1 MFGKVPKVTI
11 GRIGQIPIR
20 IDITFLI
27 VPYLLFSA
35 LSGRPIGEHWQ
46 QMAAV
51 TAGVFLSIFLHEL
64 GHALTARL
72 YRVGVVEIVVGGFY
86 GYASMKKMAVT
97 RLRAM
102 AILAA
107 GPTANLVIFGIL
119 WLALSNPSFAELTP
133 RGLRWPAGDNLEWLS
148 ETVRLMAFLN
158 FLMFAFN
165 LLPVFPLDGGKLFG
179 LVLNRFYTLVTS
191 IRVVSWLSI
200 IFGAIMALYGFGS
213 SIFMVIIGAMIVT
226 TNLSRLRQVKAG

>member
-1 MFGKVPKVTI
+1 MFGNMPKLTI
-11 GRIGQIPIR
+11 GRISGVPVR

-27 VPYLLFSA
+27 VPYLLFNA

-51 TAGVFLSIFLHEL
+51 TVGVFASIFLHEL

-107 GPTANLVIFGIL
+107 GPAANLAIFGIL
-119 WLALSNPSFAELTP
+119 WLALSTPSFAELMP
-133 RGLRWPAGDNLEWLS
+133 RGLRWPAGEHLEWLP
-148 ETVRLMAFLN
+148 ETIRLLVFLN

-179 LVLNRFYTLVTS
+179 LVLNRFCTFGTS
-191 IRVVSWLSI
+191 IRIVSGLSI

-226 TNLSRLRQVKAG
+226 TNFSRLRQVKAG

>member
-1 MFGKVPKVTI
+1 MFGRMPKMTI
-11 GRIGQIPIR
+11 GRVSQIPVR
-20 IDITFLI
+20 LDITFLI

-35 LSGRPIGEHWQ
+35 LSGRPVGEHWQ

-51 TAGVFLSIFLHEL
+51 TVGVFLSIFLHEL

-72 YRVGVVEIVVGGFY
+72 YSVRVAEIVVGGFY

-102 AILAA
+102 AILTA
-107 GPTANLVIFGIL
+107 GPAANLVIFGIL
-119 WLALSNPSFAELTP
+119 WLALSTPSFAELTP
-133 RGLRWPAGDNLEWLS
+133 RGLRWPAGGNLEWLA
-148 ETVRLMAFLN
+148 ETLRLMAFLN
-158 FLMFAFN
+158 LLMFAFN

-179 LVLNRFYTLVTS
+179 LVLNRFYTAVTS
-191 IRVVSWLSI
+191 VRVVSWLSI
-200 IFGAIMALYGFGS
+200 VFGAIMALYGFGS

-226 TNLSRLRQVKAG
+226 TNLSRLRLTKAR